1 MVSKLNCGDYSIR
14 YYFHEIARV
23 DALAQNG
30 LGCVYTFVAG
40 DDQMHPHIVVR
51 HADFSVWQAHELRA
65 GFGAPS
71 PLMFMKVPLVGVYQ
85 CQSSLNTLGSVE

>member
-1 MVSKLNCGDYSIR
+1 MVSKLNCGDYPIR

-51 HADFSVWQAHELRA
+51 YADFSVWHAHELRTWL
-65 GFGAPS
+65 GNITTVSIEISFGGAD
-71 PLMFMKVPLVGVYQ
+71 
-85 CQSSLNTLGSVE
+85 QSDTALNTLGSVE